1 MISKN
6 LSKLTARYID
16 MINLTLTPF
25 EILYLKGPRY
35 LSILYRHANG
45 RWLLTDFKNPTDY
58 FVELCRVNNIQIRV
72 SSVDL
77 TNGPTFSISIPETVD
92 TFLNLKYSK

>member
-1 MISKN
+1 
-6 LSKLTARYID
+6 

-35 LSILYRHANG
+35 LSMLYRHAAA

-58 FVELCRVNNIQIRV
+58 FVDLCRVNNIQIKI